1 MAVLANQI
9 PNNYKLGE
17 KQMELKIKNVT
28 TTTGS
33 DGSQYGKFVIE
44 PLERGFGN
52 TIGNALRRVLLSSL
66 EGAAVTAVRIEGIT
80 HEYTAVPGIVED
92 VIDIM
97 LNLKGMVVK
106 TESSEPVQL
115 RLDVDKPGP
124 VLASDIELPAGVKIV
139 NPDWLICTVAEGGS
153 IHADIVVE
161 TGKGYIAHDVLK
173 NNDGSMPIDM
183 LPIDATFMPIKRVS
197 YNVENTRV
205 GDVTDFDKLNLEIW
219 SNGSVD
225 VNVALSQAANILIEH
240 FMQIAAITGGAPV
253 IPTVA
258 PVTTSAV
265 IEEEEVVDNS
275 APSISIEDLELS
287 VRAYNC
293 LKRASI
299 NNMAELL
306 KKSEHDLL
314 NIKNFGK
321 KSSDEVIEK
330 LHQFGLDL
338 MPNPE
343 GVDMDELV

>member
-1 MAVLANQI
+1 
-9 PNNYKLGE
+9 
-17 KQMELKIKNVT
+17 MELKIKCVNT
-28 TTTGS
+28 TTDS

-44 PLERGFGN
+44 PLERGFGT

-80 HEYTAVPGIVED
+80 HEYTAIPGVVED

-97 LNLKGMVVK
+97 LNLKGLVVK
-106 TESSEPVQL
+106 TDSKETQHL
-115 RLDVDKPGP
+115 RLDVEKAGP
-124 VLASDIELPAGVKIV
+124 VLASDIQLPAGVKIV
-139 NPDWLICTVAEGGS
+139 NPDWVICTIAEGGS
-153 IHADIVVE
+153 IHADILVD
-161 TGKGYIAHDVLK
+161 TGKGYITQDVLK
-173 NNDGSMPIDM
+173 ENKGGMPIDM

-197 YNVENTRV
+197 YNVEHTRV
-205 GDVTDFDKLNLEIW
+205 GDITDFDKLVLEIW
-219 SNGSVD
+219 SNGSID
-225 VNVALSQAANILIEH
+225 VNNALSQAANMLIEH
-240 FMQIAAITGGAPV
+240 FMQIASITGQPV
-253 IPTVA
+253 TVA
-258 PVTTSAV
+258 VPQAAVVT
-265 IEEEEVVDNS
+265 EEVVEVS
-275 APSISIEDLELS
+275 EETPSISIEDLELS

-299 NNMAELL
+299 NSMAELL

-343 GVDMDELV
+343 GVDLEEVL

>member
-1 MAVLANQI
+1 
-9 PNNYKLGE
+9 
-17 KQMELKIKNVT
+17 MELKIKCNNT
-28 TTTGS
+28 ATNS

-80 HEYTAVPGIVED
+80 HEYTAIPGIVED

-106 TESSEPVQL
+106 TDSKEPQQL
-115 RLDVDKPGP
+115 RLDIDKPGP
-124 VLASDIELPAGVKIV
+124 VLASDIQLPAGVKIV

-153 IHADIVVE
+153 IHADIMVE
-161 TGKGYIAHDVLK
+161 TGKGYIAQDVLK
-173 NNDGSMPIDM
+173 NNNGAMPIDM

-197 YNVENTRV
+197 YNVENARG
-205 GDVTDFDKLNLEIW
+205 GDVTDYDKLNREIW
-219 SNGSVD
+219 SNGSID
-225 VNVALSQAANILIEH
+225 VNVALAQSANILIEH
-240 FMQIAAITGGAPV
+240 FMQIAAITGTPV
-253 IPTVA
+253 VTVPQA
-258 PVTTSAV
+258 AV
-265 IEEEEVVDNS
+265 IEEEEEVDTN
-275 APSISIEDLELS
+275 APTISIEDLELS

>member
-1 MAVLANQI
+1 M
-9 PNNYKLGE
+9 
-17 KQMELKIKNVT
+17 
-28 TTTGS
+28 
-33 DGSQYGKFVIE
+33 
-44 PLERGFGN
+44 
-52 TIGNALRRVLLSSL
+52 
-66 EGAAVTAVRIEGIT
+66 
-80 HEYTAVPGIVED
+80 
-92 VIDIM
+92 
-97 LNLKGMVVK
+97 
-106 TESSEPVQL
+106 
-115 RLDVDKPGP
+115 DVDKPGP
-124 VLASDIELPAGVKIV
+124 VLASDIELPSGVRVV

-161 TGKGYIAHDVLK
+161 SGKGYIAHDVLK

-219 SNGSVD
+219 SNGSID

-253 IPTVA
+253 LSVA
-258 PVTTSAV
+258 PSAV
-265 IEEEEVVDNS
+265 VVEEEEVVDTS
-275 APSISIEDLELS
+275 APTISIEDLELS

-343 GVDMDELV
+343 GVDIDELV

>member
-1 MAVLANQI
+1 
-9 PNNYKLGE
+9 
-17 KQMELKIKNVT
+17 MELKIKCVNT
-28 TTTGS
+28 TTDS

-44 PLERGFGN
+44 PLERGFGT

-80 HEYTAVPGIVED
+80 HEYTAIPGVVED

-97 LNLKGMVVK
+97 LNLKGLVVK
-106 TESSEPVQL
+106 TDSKETQHL
-115 RLDVDKPGP
+115 RLDVEKAGP
-124 VLASDIELPAGVKIV
+124 VLASDIQLPAGVKIV
-139 NPDWLICTVAEGGS
+139 NPDWVICTIAEGGS
-153 IHADIVVE
+153 IHADILVD
-161 TGKGYIAHDVLK
+161 TGKGYITQDVLK
-173 NNDGSMPIDM
+173 ENKGGLPIDM

-197 YNVENTRV
+197 YNVEHTRV
-205 GDVTDFDKLNLEIW
+205 GDITDFDKLVLEIW
-219 SNGSVD
+219 SNGSID
-225 VNVALSQAANILIEH
+225 VNNALSQAANMLIEH
-240 FMQIAAITGGAPV
+240 FMQIASITGQPVTVSVPQAPV
-253 IPTVA
+253 
-258 PVTTSAV
+258 VT
-265 IEEEEVVDNS
+265 EEVVEVS
-275 APSISIEDLELS
+275 EESPSISIEDLELS

-299 NNMAELL
+299 NSMAELL

-343 GVDMDELV
+343 GVDLEEIL